1 MVTISVNTRLFPF
14 IDEDY
19 LYRAA
24 DITLQALDLK
34 NVGVTISLEGNDRL
48 RELNRQY
55 RGLDEPTDVLSF
67 ESGEVDPETGEVYLG
82 DVVISLPKVREQARQ
97 AGQAVWDELAVMV
110 VHGILHLKGYDH
122 DNQKTETVMFTL
134 QNEILSRFKNQV
146 LPVKSEPLI
155 SSFRFA
161 ILGIISAFRTERNM
175 WIHLSAGILAVLGG
189 ILLKISLLEWGLIF
203 FSIALVIT
211 TELINTALEYLVNLI
226 KEEQNESVRRI
237 KDISAAAVLI
247 AALAASAIGLIVL
260 LPKILL
266 LFLAR

>member
-14 IDEDY
+14 ADEDF

-24 DITLQALDLK
+24 DITLQALNIN
-34 NVGVTISLEGNDRL
+34 NVGVTILLEGNDRI

-55 RGLDEPTDVLSF
+55 RDLDEPTDVLSF
-67 ESGEVDPETGEVYLG
+67 ESGEIDPETGDLYMG

-97 AGQAVWDELAVMV
+97 AGHSVCDELALMV

-122 DNQKTETVMFTL
+122 DNQKAEKEMFAL
-134 QNEILSRFKNQV
+134 QNEILSLIKTNV
-146 LPVKSEPLI
+146 LPAKSDSLI

-161 ILGIISAFRTERNM
+161 ILGILSAFRSERNM
-175 WIHLSAGILAVLGG
+175 WIHLTASVLAILVG
-189 ILLKISLLEWGLIF
+189 ILLKIQPFEWGLII

-211 TELINTALEYLVNLI
+211 TELINTTLEYLVNLI
-226 KEEQNESVRRI
+226 KKERNESVRRI

-247 AALAASAIGLIVL
+247 AALAAAAIGWIVFF
-260 LPKILL
+260 PKILV
-266 LFLAR
+266 LF